1 MLLLPGPRLG
11 PRLLPLE
18 IKKLFCC
25 SRGIRSE
32 REVNTTAKM
41 GTSATTRLFSLLQR
55 GGSDDMLGDTVAVGT
70 RDVLKTI
77 LAVLLALPDFQD
89 QDDR

>member
-1 MLLLPGPRLG
+1 
-11 PRLLPLE
+11 
-18 IKKLFCC
+18 
-25 SRGIRSE
+25 
-32 REVNTTAKM
+32 M

-55 GGSDDMLGDTVAVGT
+55 GGSDDVLGDTVAVGT
-70 RDVLKTI
+70 RDVFKTI